1 MARGSVV
8 VLLIGLLAVWIDA
21 MQHALPGADP
31 TAAAPT
37 TPLRAVTEAAVEA
50 GVAAALGDSPGA
62 AVTAHALARPGEAI
76 DQFRSLAA
84 KPEITALADDP
95 ALWSYVESGAYDA
108 ALAQPSF
115 QRLQWNA
122 DVRRELAALGVVD
135 ESAAGDPAL
144 FALEARA
151 ALAQVGPRL
160 EALRRDPDLAR
171 LANDPAVADLVQRRD
186 VVGLLAHPG
195 FQRVLAT
202 ALAAQP
208 GPG

>member
-1 MARGSVV
+1 VL
-8 VLLIGLLAVWIDA
+8 VLLIGLLAVWVDA
-21 MQHALPGADP
+21 LQRTLPGADP
-31 TAAAPT
+31 HAAAT
-37 TPLRAVTEAAVEA
+37 GTPLRAVTEATVQA
-50 GVAAALGDSPGA
+50 GVSAALGDSPGA
-62 AVTAHALARPGEAI
+62 EVAAHALARPGEAL
-76 DQFRSLAA
+76 DQIRALAA
-84 KPEITALADDP
+84 KPEIAALADDHE
-95 ALWSYVESGAYDA
+95 LWTYVEAGAYDA
-108 ALAQPSF
+108 ALRQPSF

-122 DVRRELAALGVVD
+122 DARRELAALGVVD

-160 EALRRDPDLAR
+160 EALRKDPDLAR

-202 ALAAQP
+202 ALAPQP